1 MISIAWASGVITVPI
16 SFLTLIGGSSYELD
30 LDVFRLALKDLE
42 DDEAGMPWP
51 KTHNH
56 NTATTLAGI
65 TYARSIEIIYPYTVV
80 FENGSYGVNL
90 VGANSNIPDVL
101 VRNSV
106 SVNSQNSAGLIV
118 TTVGGVDQA
127 TVQAAMTAQGYT
139 TGRAPKL
146 DNLDQVI
153 SSLEGAGLTTA
164 QATMMLEMYK
174 LMGLDPT
181 KPLIVT
187 PTTRKVPA
195 NGTDISQTIT
205 EVGGDVTVQRV

>member
-1 MISIAWASGVITVPI
+1 MAISVNWFTGVITVPQAD
-16 SFLTLIGGSSYELD
+16 LTLISGTTYELD
-30 LDVFRLALKDLE
+30 LDTFRLALKDLE

-56 NTATTLAGI
+56 NTQVTLSGI
-65 TYARSIEIIYPYTVV
+65 TFARQIEILFPYTVE
-80 FENGSYGVNL
+80 FEDGVYGVNL

-139 TGRAPKL
+139 TTRAPKL
-146 DNLDQVI
+146 DNLDVAV
-153 SSLEGAGLTTA
+153 SSLVGAGLTSA
-164 QATMMLEMYK
+164 QATMMLELYR

-181 KPLIVT
+181 KPLVVQ
-187 PTTRKVPA
+187 PTGRTAGAEIEQTYVKV
-195 NGTDISQTIT
+195 G
-205 EVGGDVTVQRV
+205 EVVTVTRS